1 MTQYITLIS
10 STASFCRKFS
20 LVARLTLL
28 LKFLPPLERDISP
41 FALMRGRGSTKT
53 FLLPPSLHLPRS
65 EAAAC
70 PATTMQVCFNLH
82 ACCVSLFPC
91 RRASSLKKKESYKP
105 KAHTNLTR

>member
-1 MTQYITLIS
+1 MTQYPDFQQCIFVRFI
-10 STASFCRKFS
+10 
-20 LVARLTLL
+20 LVAQLTLL
-28 LKFLPPLERDISP
+28 LEFLPPLERDISP

-82 ACCVSLFPC
+82 ACCVSLSPC
-91 RRASSLKKKESYKP
+91 RRASCLKNKKIK
-105 KAHTNLTR
+105 KVINRMDI